1 MRSLFS
7 EHFLTISLSFCCGVV
22 LTAAFVGWRNPP
34 LRLGDGRRT
43 SQSVKEIVGASGRG
57 TQLVAVVVGSSR
69 LGSLA
74 DRAIVDSLRGCLGA
88 ARELAR
94 GRNLELVSIGSAV
107 DQSPDVGLR
116 WLSRIG
122 DFDEVVAGQ
131 GWTGTAA
138 QSFLWNL
145 GPSQPS
151 VPQILV
157 FLRNVRAISE
167 TELVVTQSTPLL
179 RLRGVRELARCRTE
193 VTQFFADSA
202 RWRNELQGTR

>member
-1 MRSLFS
+1 
-7 EHFLTISLSFCCGVV
+7 
-22 LTAAFVGWRNPP
+22 
-34 LRLGDGRRT
+34 
-43 SQSVKEIVGASGRG
+43 VKEIVGASGRG

-74 DRAIVDSLRGCLGA
+74 DRAIVDSLRGCLGS

-94 GRNLELVSIGSAV
+94 GRNLDLVSIGSAV

-138 QSFLWNL
+138 QSFL
-145 GPSQPS
+145 
-151 VPQILV
+151 
-157 FLRNVRAISE
+157 
-167 TELVVTQSTPLL
+167 
-179 RLRGVRELARCRTE
+179 
-193 VTQFFADSA
+193 
-202 RWRNELQGTR
+202 